1 MTRFAACFTRISA
14 VLTAGP
20 LRGPGILDLTAMPI
34 DGPVMF
40 SGSWGREW
48 WLSGKRVVHED
59 GITDEGFSALQRL
72 NDEVYYTFNFSE
84 CFQFFPAEVF
94 LNYLFSSPNIVFS
107 FCGPVFF
114 SFILN
119 CGFYKTTMMFI
130 NYR

>member
-1 MTRFAACFTRISA
+1 MYSAVGMTRFAACFTRISA

-48 WLSGKRVVHED
+48 WLSGKRIVHED

-72 NDEVYYTFNFSE
+72 DDEVWCIFH
-84 CFQFFPAEVF
+84 FQ
-94 LNYLFSSPNIVFS
+94 LF
-107 FCGPVFF
+107 
-114 SFILN
+114 
-119 CGFYKTTMMFI
+119 
-130 NYR
+130 